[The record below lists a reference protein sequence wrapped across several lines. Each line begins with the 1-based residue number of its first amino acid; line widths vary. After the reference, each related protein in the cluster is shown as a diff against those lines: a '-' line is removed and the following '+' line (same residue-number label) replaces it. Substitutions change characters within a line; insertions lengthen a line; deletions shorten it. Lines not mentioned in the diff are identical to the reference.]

1 MANRAED
8 RYQEYYA
15 EKLWSMIPA
24 IYRHEDGLAENPG
37 VLRAIV
43 EIMAE
48 QAAILRRSHD
58 RLWEDQYIELSDEWA
73 VPYLADLVRTRLV
86 SALNKRGRRVDT
98 AKTIYYRRRKGTV
111 RVLEELVSDIA
122 GWEGKVVENFCLLAR
137 PRHNLD
143 PRPRP
148 FAGRFSGTMPGGVA
162 DLRRPFAAEL
172 AGGPFDEYHYTPDV
186 RRHKGQ
192 NGRYNIS
199 KIAFHLYRLPALPVS
214 GVTPFARPDGVS
226 FTFDPSGRGDSP
238 LFARRNRPEQTDADG
253 RQIQLWDEW
262 RSIEL
267 WELPAPIP
275 CRLLGHADYLITEA
289 IVQQLL
295 AGGLSAAAAA
305 ELRTMAGHRIQG
317 EARLRTTL
325 SLLANSADFLAPAAY
340 QTILGGSLVDDC
352 GQAALLPESVAVEEA
367 PGAVVPVTATVAGD
381 LSGWTA
387 TAPGKT
393 LVIDPERG
401 RFLFLNGPPA
411 AGSTVSYYYGFSG
424 EIGAGAYS
432 RLDVEERPPDVSHPD
447 PGPITAVQLQ
457 NDGVLQ
463 IEDSGTYG
471 PVANKLAVND
481 MVVQAANQQ
490 RPYVRLES
498 DWILNTG
505 ANANARLLLD
515 GLWLG
520 AGGSF
525 SVVLRG
531 DYESVAIRHATFD
544 PGGHDVDDNPIPPLP
559 LVIEGH
565 VERLVIDHA
574 IMGPITVAAGG
585 VLECLQINDSIVDG
599 APAGA
604 APLALPRT
612 EVELTRVTVFGEV
625 DVNRLWATETLITG
639 AVDVT
644 DTQNGCFRFSAA
656 PAGSRLP
663 RPYESHEFDDP
674 GHFFT
679 SRRFGDPGYAQLS
692 LTAPVTLVRGAEN
705 GSEMGAFNA
714 LLNPIRLDSLQA
726 KVDEFLPF
734 GLIPIY
740 IVET

>member
-1 MANRAED
+1 MASRAED

-15 EKLWSMIPA
+15 EKLWHMIPA
-24 IYRHEDGLAENPG
+24 IYRHEDGLADNPG
-37 VLRAIV
+37 VLRALV

-58 RLWEDQYIELSDEWA
+58 RLWEDQYVELSDDWA
-73 VPYLADLVRTRLV
+73 VPYLADLVGTRLV

-111 RVLEELVSDIA
+111 RVLEELISDIA
-122 GWEGKVVENFCLLAR
+122 GWEGKVVENFRRLAR
-137 PRHNLD
+137 PRHRLD
-143 PRPRP
+143 PYPRP

-172 AGGPFDEYHYTPDV
+172 AGGPFDEFHHTPDV
-186 RRHKGQ
+186 RRHSGQ

-199 KIAFHLYRLPALPVS
+199 KIAFHLYRLSALLVS
-214 GVTPFARPDGVS
+214 AVTPFARPDGVS
-226 FTFDPSGRGDSP
+226 FTFDPSGRDVP
-238 LFARRNRPEQTDADG
+238 LFARRDRPAGPDADG
-253 RQIQLWDEW
+253 RIVQLWDEW
-262 RSIEL
+262 RPIEL

-275 CRLLGHADYLITEA
+275 CRLLGHAEYLITEA
-289 IVQQLL
+289 VVQQLV
-295 AGGLSAAAAA
+295 ADGLSAAAAD
-305 ELRTMAGHRIQG
+305 ELRTVAGHRIQS

-325 SLLANSADFLAPAAY
+325 SLLTNSAEFLAPAAY
-340 QTILGGSLVDDC
+340 QTILAGSLVEDC
-352 GQAALLPESVAVEEA
+352 GKAALLPESVAVEEA
-367 PGAVVPVTATVAGD
+367 PGTVVPVTETVAGD
-381 LSGWTA
+381 LSAWAA

-393 LVIDPERG
+393 LVVDPERG
-401 RFLFLNGPPA
+401 RFLFLGGPPD

-424 EIGAGAYS
+424 EIGAGTYS
-432 RLDVEERPPDVSHPD
+432 RLDVEERPPDVSHPG
-447 PGPITAVQLQ
+447 PGPITAAQLQ

-463 IEDSGTYG
+463 LEDSGTYG

-481 MVVQAANQQ
+481 LVFQAANQE

-498 DWILNTG
+498 DWVLNTG
-505 ANANARLLLD
+505 ANTNARLLLD

-520 AGGSF
+520 ADGSF
-525 SVVLRG
+525 SIVLRG
-531 DYESVAIRHATFD
+531 DYELVEIRHTTLD
-544 PGGHDVDDNPIPPLP
+544 PGGEDVDGNPISPVP
-559 LVIEGH
+559 LVVEGR
-565 VERLVIDHA
+565 VERMVVDHA
-574 IMGPITVAAGG
+574 IVGPISVGPDG
-585 VLECLQINDSIVDG
+585 VLECLQVNDAIVDG
-599 APAGA
+599 APAA
-604 APLALPRT
+604 TSPLELPRT

-625 DVNRLWATETLITG
+625 DVNRLWATEALITG

-663 RPYESHEFDDP
+663 QPYESHEFDDP

-705 GSEMGAFNA
+705 GSEIGAFSA
-714 LLNPIRLDSLQA
+714 LLNPIRLDSLLA

-740 IVET
+740 ILET